1 MRYNVLEQ
9 IGDRRKFVLVL
20 AAGEEAVA
28 TIEKFCNE
36 AKVSA
41 ASLTGIGAFTHSS
54 LGYFNPTTQEFVQ
67 NEIKEQTEV
76 LSMIGTIAANREGA
90 VKLHIHAVLG
100 CRDATTRGGHLVAGH
115 VNPTME
121 LVIEESEAH
130 LIRDHDA
137 VTGLCLLQ
145 PRSEKP

>member
-41 ASLTGIGAFTHSS
+41 AS
-54 LGYFNPTTQEFVQ
+54 N
-67 NEIKEQTEV
+67 
-76 LSMIGTIAANREGA
+76 
-90 VKLHIHAVLG
+90 
-100 CRDATTRGGHLVAGH
+100 GG
-115 VNPTME
+115 
-121 LVIEESEAH
+121 
-130 LIRDHDA
+130 
-137 VTGLCLLQ
+137 
-145 PRSEKP
+145 